1 MKEEKILN
9 RQKIYL
15 DTSVIGGC
23 FDDEFKKW
31 SNNLVKDI
39 KSGLF
44 IPVLSEVV
52 SSEIETAPERI
63 RMKYS
68 EILGYDAI
76 FLEINDEAVLLA
88 RKYQER
94 GILPEKFFEDGLH
107 IALATIN
114 NIDLLVSWNFK
125 HIVRFDKIRHFNAIN
140 METGYKTIEIY
151 SPMEVT
157 NG

>member
-76 FLEINDEAVLLA
+76 
-88 RKYQER
+88 
-94 GILPEKFFEDGLH
+94 LH
-107 IALATIN
+107 
-114 NIDLLVSWNFK
+114 
-125 HIVRFDKIRHFNAIN
+125 
-140 METGYKTIEIY
+140 GG
-151 SPMEVT
+151 VT